1 MKLEATAKNP
11 APDWAME
18 VVPDDP
24 LLAVGAGGVVVVW
37 EDEEPAVA
45 DDEAAVLVDWRY
57 SSEASVEVVL

>member
-45 DDEAAVLVDWRY
+45 DKAAVLVDWRY
-57 SSEASVEVVL
+57 LSEASVEVAL